1 MPCRWVTVRGRR
13 VRLAGPVGAATMTTL
28 TSIVSPALRLAELG
42 LIYAS
47 HSPGVSIDQLREAVI
62 RIWWDEEKGYFAEAR
77 FWPGATPIYTAL
89 TPEQAHNLEGP
100 TADPSL
106 IAMCFERKEPV
117 DA

>member
-1 MPCRWVTVRGRR
+1 MPCRWVTIAGKR
-13 VRLAGPVGAATMTTL
+13 VRLAGPVGAATAVTQTG
-28 TSIVSPALRLAELG
+28 IVSPALRLAALG

-47 HSPGVSIDQLREAVI
+47 HSPGVSIEQLRKAVI
-62 RIWWDEEKGYFAEAR
+62 RVWWNEERGYFAEAR

-100 TADPSL
+100 EPDPSL
-106 IAMCFERKEPV
+106 IAMVFERKEPV

>member
-1 MPCRWVTVRGRR
+1 MPCRWVTIRGRR
-13 VRLAGPVGAATMTTL
+13 VRLAGPVGAATEVTQTAL
-28 TSIVSPALRLAELG
+28 VAPALRLAALG

-47 HSPGVSIDQLREAVI
+47 HSPGVSIEQLRKAVI
-62 RIWWDEEKGYFAEAR
+62 RIWRDEEKGYFAEAR

-100 TADPSL
+100 EPDPSL
-106 IAMCFERKEPV
+106 IAMVFERKEPV